1 MRVLII
7 HENDI
12 DDGRHSVIGVASS
25 IEKAETMIEEFYGP
39 DYVQLNYNDIRDSGL
54 EYSKILNVKDHN
66 GILYPV
72 QITLEWFDIDKI

>member
-1 MRVLII
+1 MQVLII
-7 HENDI
+7 YENGI

-25 IEKAETMIEEFYGP
+25 IEKAEAMIEEFYGS
-39 DYVQLNYNDIRDSGL
+39 DYIELSKNDIRDSGL

-72 QITLEWFDIDKI
+72 QITLEWFNIDEI